1 MASDEWTTGFVGF
14 FYLERKVAAG
24 LEGLD
29 IVTAVE
35 LGISLYKVEEWDNTN
50 L

>member
-1 MASDEWTTGFVGF
+1 
-14 FYLERKVAAG
+14 VAAG
-24 LEGLD
+24 LKGLD

-35 LGISLYKVEEWDNTN
+35 LGISFYKVEEWDNTN